1 MANRCLGVLT
11 KVDVEPLQ
19 GNTAKAADEYNRDVA
34 KKLRDSLTCAD
45 APQHLNLRE
54 WTWVAVLNPNHEEEL
69 KVRLPASLLHLDLS

>member
-45 APQHLNLRE
+45 AQDDPDLHE
-54 WTWVAVLNPNHEEEL
+54 WTWVAVLNPNREEEQR
-69 KVRLPASLLHLDLS
+69 VRLPASLLHLDLS